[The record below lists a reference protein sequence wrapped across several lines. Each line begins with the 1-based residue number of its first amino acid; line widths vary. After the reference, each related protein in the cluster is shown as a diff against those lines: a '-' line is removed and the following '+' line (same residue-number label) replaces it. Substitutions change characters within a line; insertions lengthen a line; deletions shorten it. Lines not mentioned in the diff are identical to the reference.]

1 MIEAMRKTV
10 LVTDSDKYFTEHIGE
25 IVKSMPEA
33 KQIFMHGLTEGL
45 RMNLSMMKEEP
56 PKGVGVA

>member
-1 MIEAMRKTV
+1 MMEAMRKTV

-56 PKGVGVA
+56 PQGEGVA

>member
-1 MIEAMRKTV
+1 M
-10 LVTDSDKYFTEHIGE
+10 TDSDKYFTEHIGE